1 MEIALNK
8 IKKNIKKNYFE
19 LFFCPQLI
27 VQLMYITKNIDP
39 RMGMA
44 DSMSL
49 WVHRYYQGKM
59 DDFGITSG
67 LPTRSSIFSTL

>member
-27 VQLMYITKNIDP
+27 VQWMYITKNIDWH
-39 RMGMA
+39 MGMA
-44 DSMSL
+44 DSTSL
-49 WVHRYYQGKM
+49 WFIVIIEEKWM
-59 DDFGITSG
+59 NFGITSG
-67 LPTRSSIFSTL
+67 LPSRSSIFSTL